1 MANDP
6 YNPVRLDSKKAIA
19 EARSRPG
26 FNEAWDSLEEEYG
39 ACK

>member
-6 YNPVRLDSKKAIA
+6 YNPVRLDSKQAIA